1 MKRLLRLFL
10 IIILL
15 TGLTCCCPCRHLTTG
30 EQQVSADSL
39 RIEYRERIIY
49 VPDTVLITIPAQTAE
64 RTTPDSIS
72 HLENDF
78 AESDARINA
87 DGTLFHSLNTKPQE
101 MEVPT
106 QKQIEQRDSIVYRDR
121 WLQRTITRT
130 VTVKQDLSWWQ
141 KTQIY
146 GFWVFILLM
155 AFLHRKKIT
164 SLIRRLL

>member
-1 MKRLLRLFL
+1 MIRFIL
-10 IIILL
+10 IIISLI
-15 TGLTCCCPCRHLTTG
+15 GLTCCSPCKHLTTG
-30 EQQVSADSL
+30 EQQASADSV
-39 RIEYRERIIY
+39 RIEYRERIIL
-49 VPDTVLITIPAQTAE
+49 VPDTVIITIPAQTAE
-64 RTTPDSIS
+64 RTTLDSIS

-78 AESDARINA
+78 AESDARINS
-87 DGTLFHSLNTKPQE
+87 DGSLFHSLNSKPQE

-146 GFWVFILLM
+146 GFWGVILLM